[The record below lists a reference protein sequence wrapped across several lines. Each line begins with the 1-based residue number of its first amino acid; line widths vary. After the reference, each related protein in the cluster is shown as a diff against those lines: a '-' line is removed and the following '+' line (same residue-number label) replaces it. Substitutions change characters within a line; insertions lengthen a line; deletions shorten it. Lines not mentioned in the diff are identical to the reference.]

1 MMTGLSGIANRAKVV
16 FLPGERPRA
25 PGGGVKMTTLKT
37 ITLAAIA
44 ANRCG
49 VSAIVYSQ
57 PQCRR
62 RKKGGRQRH
71 GMSCFHFV
79 APSDDRP
86 IGRSPAQQKPSRAGV
101 EAFVIVSSIYFWN
114 INRSVEPNKMI

>member
-1 MMTGLSGIANRAKVV
+1 LGNVSITGGSLTVHRIEAVEWALSWK
-16 FLPGERPRA
+16 LQ
-25 PGGGVKMTTLKT
+25 
-37 ITLAAIA
+37 IA

-62 RKKGGRQRH
+62 RKKGGKQRH

-101 EAFVIVSSIYFWN
+101 EAFVSVSSIYFWN